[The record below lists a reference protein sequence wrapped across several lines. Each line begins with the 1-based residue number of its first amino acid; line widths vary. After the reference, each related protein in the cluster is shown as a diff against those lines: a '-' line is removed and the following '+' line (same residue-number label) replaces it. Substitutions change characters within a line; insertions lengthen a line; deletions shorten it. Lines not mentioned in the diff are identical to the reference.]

1 MKFLKNIAIILLIIS
16 FCLTSCK
23 SSKSIVVKKSNS
35 SRTIIPKR
43 NHDIHNDVYE
53 ARKDFDK
60 KHESTVTRANNSK
73 AFDIIDYAKQFSGVK
88 YKFGGATR
96 DGMDCSGLVF
106 ESFRAFNVILPRIS
120 RDMAKQGDKVSLK
133 NTQEGDLLFF
143 KTMNRRNDISHVGL
157 VITNENGDIEF
168 IHSTTRAGVIVSKL
182 SENYWN
188 NAFVEAR
195 RIL

>member
-1 MKFLKNIAIILLIIS
+1 MFLKNITTFLLIIS
-16 FCLTSCK
+16 VCFTSCNT
-23 SSKSIVVKKSNS
+23 SKSIVVKK
-35 SRTIIPKR
+35 RTSTKTVASKR
-43 NHDIHNDVYE
+43 TPNLNEPV
-53 ARKDFDK
+53 
-60 KHESTVTRANNSK
+60 VTITKALDTSIDENLDTNSK
-73 AFDIIDYAKQFSGVK
+73 AFNIIDYAKQFSGVK

-106 ESFRAFNVILPRIS
+106 ESYRAFDIILPRIS
-120 RDMAKQGDKVSLK
+120 RDMAKHGDKVTLK
-133 NTQEGDLLFF
+133 DTQEGDLLFF

-157 VITNENGDIEF
+157 VVTNEDGAIEF
-168 IHSTTRAGVIVSKL
+168 IHSTTRGGVIVSKL

>member
-1 MKFLKNIAIILLIIS
+1 MMFLKNTTTILLIITIC
-16 FCLTSCK
+16 FTSCK
-23 SSKSIVVKKSNS
+23 SSKGIVVKKGTS
-35 SRTIIPKR
+35 SKTIIPKR
-43 NHDIHNDVYE
+43 TMSDATHAEPKNSNIKTEANENH
-53 ARKDFDK
+53 
-60 KHESTVTRANNSK
+60 SNNSK

-106 ESFRAFNVILPRIS
+106 ESFRAFDIILPRIS
-120 RDMAKQGDKVSLK
+120 RDMAKQGEKISLK

-143 KTMNRRNDISHVGL
+143 RTINRRNDISHVGL
-157 VITNENGDIEF
+157 VVTSENGEIEF
-168 IHSTTRAGVIVSKL
+168 IHSTTNAGVIISKL
-182 SENYWN
+182 SERYWD

>member
-1 MKFLKNIAIILLIIS
+1 MIFIKNITIILLAIS
-16 FCLTSCK
+16 LCFTSCK
-23 SSKSIVVKKSNS
+23 SSKSIVVKKETS
-35 SRTIIPKR
+35 SKTIIPNR
-43 NHDIHNDVYE
+43 TSE
-53 ARKDFDK
+53 ARVITYAEAEDSNTKTDEFN
-60 KHESTVTRANNSK
+60 SNNSK
-73 AFDIIDYAKQFSGVK
+73 AFNIIDYAKQFNGVR

-106 ESFRAFNVILPRIS
+106 ESFRAFDVILPRIS
-120 RDMAKQGDKVSLK
+120 RDMAKQGEKVTLK

-157 VITNENGDIEF
+157 VVTSENGDIEF
-168 IHSTTRAGVIVSKL
+168 IHSTTSAGVIVSKL